1 MVQPFTVMVL
11 ADTDPGPPV
20 VVELDTEPPP
30 ACTCTPVLP
39 AELLLEMLPA
49 PLLLPADAPAALMLP
64 SACFS
69 TETVQLSPEAVLPF
83 FTTVSAF
90 EAAPRAA
97 VTATV
102 AAIVHARVICN
113 SSRLKRRTG
122 DGGRRPPAASMLV
135 LVLPHFVASAAVVV
149 LVVTFAMF
157 HAGRAGRGASCADGR
172 AALAAAS
179 RRPAGADGRC
189 RVAA

>member
-49 PLLLPADAPAALMLP
+49 PLLLPAAAPAALTLP

-69 TETVQLSPEAVLPF
+69 TETVHRSPDEVLPVL
-83 FTTVSAF
+83 TIVSAF
-90 EAAPRAA
+90 AVAPIAA
-97 VTATV
+97 VSAITAV
-102 AAIVHARVICN
+102 VVHARVMCC
-113 SSRLKRRTG
+113 SSRLKKN
-122 DGGRRPPAASMLV
+122 GGRRVPSPGKSSM
-135 LVLPHFVASAAVVV
+135 LVLPHFIASAAVMV
-149 LVVTFAMF
+149 LVMTLAVF
-157 HAGRAGRGASCADGR
+157 HARGA
-172 AALAAAS
+172 
-179 RRPAGADGRC
+179 C
-189 RVAA
+189 R

>member
-49 PLLLPADAPAALMLP
+49 PLLLPAAAPAALMLQ

-69 TETVQLSPEAVLPF
+69 TETVHRSPDDVLPVL
-83 FTTVSAF
+83 TIVSACAVPPI
-90 EAAPRAA
+90 AALSAIAA
-97 VTATV
+97 VN
-102 AAIVHARVICN
+102 VHARVIVTPRVWKEERGTAVAIPRQH
-113 SSRLKRRTG
+113 SL
-122 DGGRRPPAASMLV
+122 LV
-135 LVLPHFVASAAVVV
+135 FPHFIASAAVMV
-149 LVVTFAMF
+149 LVMALAVF
-157 HAGRAGRGASCADGR
+157 HARGA
-172 AALAAAS
+172 
-179 RRPAGADGRC
+179 C
-189 RVAA
+189 R